1 MKRMR
6 KIAVPVSDC
15 WYASHHWSWSMTLSW
30 SMTWSR
36 SMILSWSWSN
46 R

>member
-1 MKRMR
+1 MLTDRLLLAAG
-6 KIAVPVSDC
+6 IHLSDKSSC
-15 WYASHHWSWSMTLSW
+15 WLPGRTLSW

-36 SMILSWSWSN
+36 SL